1 MKLFT
6 INEFIEK
13 LKNERPEI
21 IEELVK
27 DYSIF
32 EAIYK
37 IIKRRIEKGLTQAEL
52 AKKANLTQTQI
63 SRIENG
69 ELGNLNTLLKVLN
82 VLDLKIDFVDKNK

>member
-1 MKLFT
+1 MKFFT